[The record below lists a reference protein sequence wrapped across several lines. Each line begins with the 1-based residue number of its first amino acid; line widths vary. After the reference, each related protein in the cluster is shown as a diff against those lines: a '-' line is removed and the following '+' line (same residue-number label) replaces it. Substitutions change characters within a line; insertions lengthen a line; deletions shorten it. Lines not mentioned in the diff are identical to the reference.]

1 MQLTVDLP
9 QDVLEHLVPD
19 PGRRVLEAVV
29 LDAYRREQ
37 ISAGRV
43 GELLGLDRWKAEE
56 FLDLR
61 GARLAYTQEM
71 LEEDRRSL
79 ERSGRAR

>member
-1 MQLTVDLP
+1 MQVTVDLP
-9 QDVLEHLVPD
+9 QDVLEHLEPD
-19 PGRRVLEAVV
+19 PKRRVLEAVV

-37 ISAGRV
+37 ISAGRL

-61 GARLAYTQEM
+61 GARLPCTPEM
-71 LEEDRRSL
+71 LEEDRRAL
-79 ERSGRAR
+79 ERRGPPR